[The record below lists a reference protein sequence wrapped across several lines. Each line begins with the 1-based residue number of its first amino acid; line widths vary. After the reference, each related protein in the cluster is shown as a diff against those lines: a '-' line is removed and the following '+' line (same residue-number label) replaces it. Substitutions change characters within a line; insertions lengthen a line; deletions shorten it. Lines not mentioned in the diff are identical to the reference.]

1 MSGVVGNPLKD
12 DLRTTDVSTGAKPDP
27 LLDRRAFW
35 VISSV
40 RLIVMPV
47 VGIIMTT
54 ICTLFLDLSNIGKDS
69 PITIRTHQKSNTS
82 KSYILIQ

>member
-12 DLRTTDVSTGAKPDP
+12 DLRTTDASAGARPDP

-54 ICTLFLDLSNIGKDS
+54 
-69 PITIRTHQKSNTS
+69 
-82 KSYILIQ
+82 

>member
-12 DLRTTDVSTGAKPDP
+12 ALRTTDASAGARADP

-40 RLIVMPV
+40 RLIAMPV

-54 ICTLFLDLSNIGKDS
+54 VCTLFLDLSDTQVLYCS
-69 PITIRTHQKSNTS
+69 VTS
-82 KSYILIQ
+82 SHL

>member
-12 DLRTTDVSTGAKPDP
+12 VLRRTDASAGARPDP

-40 RLIVMPV
+40 RLIAMPV

-54 ICTLFLDLSNIGKDS
+54 VCTFFLDLSDTQVLYCFVTNF
-69 PITIRTHQKSNTS
+69 H
-82 KSYILIQ
+82 L

>member
-12 DLRTTDVSTGAKPDP
+12 DLRTTDASAGARPDP

-54 ICTLFLDLSNIGKDS
+54 VCTLFLDLSDTQVLYCSVTNS
-69 PITIRTHQKSNTS
+69 H
-82 KSYILIQ
+82 L

>member
-1 MSGVVGNPLKD
+1 MNGVVGNPLKD
-12 DLRTTDVSTGAKPDP
+12 DLRTIDASAGARPDP

-54 ICTLFLDLSNIGKDS
+54 VCTLFLDLSDTQVLYCSVTNS
-69 PITIRTHQKSNTS
+69 H
-82 KSYILIQ
+82 L